1 MRYFKVIV
9 YTTGEDFET
18 RETLVDEP
26 TFRQYQKAILE
37 GREFLVLEN
46 KVVKT
51 KLIKEILPADA
62 DVREQLAVGMTLESL
77 GLPEN
82 PQIEERY
89 RLAPK
94 SGTGGKYEEM
104 RRGFVEKSSVSPEI
118 VTAAQEEGAKDDR
131 RK

>member
-62 DVREQLAVGMTLESL
+62 DVREQLATGMTLESL

-104 RRGFVEKSSVSPEI
+104 RRGFAEKSSVPPEI
-118 VTAAQEEGAKDDR
+118 VTATQEEGAKDDR